1 MKINEVPQDNLPQY
15 YEGLKKG
22 CYAIDDEGKYVI
34 VPSLGWE
41 VDELINGLAVDE
53 LTANLEKTRKA
64 VLAGQKSPLCYH
76 MEVRQMI
83 PDILAKTA
91 GIATFRV
98 KRHFRPEIFEKLK
111 LSVLDRYAKALDIT
125 LEELK
130 TVPHQPQG
138 R

>member
-1 MKINEVPQDNLPQY
+1 MKVNEVPQDNLPQY

-34 VPSLGWE
+34 VPSLGWA

-83 PDILAKTA
+83 PDTCWWRKTKRRRRYSPSLRA
-91 GIATFRV
+91 GCR
-98 KRHFRPEIFEKLK
+98 
-111 LSVLDRYAKALDIT
+111 RYL
-125 LEELK
+125 
-130 TVPHQPQG
+130 
-138 R
+138 